1 MSRDTGSLRFTK
13 GMTSRDRSDVKH
25 QNWRLSSLSID
36 SFPAE
41 VCEME

>member
-1 MSRDTGSLRFTK
+1 MPRDTGSLK
-13 GMTSRDRSDVKH
+13 VH
-25 QNWRLSSLSID
+25 QHQTRKQRLSNFNID